1 MNKILVLLLF
11 FSQFLGAQTWLK
23 IKAGAGDN
31 RILLLKRYQL
41 TDECSKQKF
50 LSLNKLKES
59 DFLFKGKTYQLP
71 VKVYNYNKKSIRSTI
86 GITDYDQAVAIQT
99 WNDKIVEA
107 GLKSKKYQAGGKLW
121 VPYALVKCYST
132 EAKTD
137 NSPVAASNVE
147 YEIFGDKYKN
157 IHITSNKLKG
167 RVYYLVAGHGGPD
180 PGAVGDCEGYKICED
195 EYAYDVVL
203 RLGRKLIVEGATV
216 YIITRD
222 KNDGIRD
229 VGILK
234 CDIDEVTYPNL
245 KMPINQVKRLNQ
257 RVGSINKLY
266 LKHKK
271 AGVTYQ
277 RMVVVHVDSR
287 GSNSRVDMFF
297 YHYNKSKS
305 GKKVAKSMYQT
316 VKSKYD
322 LYQKGRGYRGTVK
335 ARNLHMLREALPTGV
350 YIELGNIQNPK
361 DQKRFTIVANREAM
375 AKWFAESLMKVP

>member
-1 MNKILVLLLF
+1 MNKIPVLLLF